1 MSSSLWW
8 SSNCELPFT
17 NQVWLWIARL
27 LILAQAFTN
36 SAACV
41 GHSHSIALHGHTHT
55 YTSKPEFAATEAPT
69 HSNCSAYVVSCMTA
83 RSIKGLLNLF
93 FQAVWDFHTTVT
105 GMWGTFV
112 VVIIFIH
119 LKTMEKGKKEGG
131 FPFHA
136 YKSRWTGTV
145 VVLPM
150 GHALNFL

>member
-1 MSSSLWW
+1 MA
-8 SSNCELPFT
+8 
-17 NQVWLWIARL
+17 VDR
-27 LILAQAFTN
+27 QAFDP
-36 SAACV
+36 SAGIYKLSCV
-41 GHSHSIALHGHTHT
+41 CGPQPQHSSTWTHTYTHTHT

-131 FPFHA
+131 GGFPIHA